1 MVQLDENTLS
11 DYLADMAKKMAEYI
25 KEVQK
30 DPEFISQN
38 KAYKMFG
45 KNNIERW
52 KTLRLITPRIEIGKM
67 LYKTSILRKLQD
79 IKQDY
84 FAGPTLEQKRIAKG
98 K

>member
-1 MVQLDENTLS
+1 MIQLNE
-11 DYLADMAKKMAEYI
+11 DYLATYFADMAKKVADYL
-25 KEVQK
+25 KDVK
-30 DPEFISQN
+30 SDPEYVSQN

-52 KTLRLITPRIEIGKM
+52 KKLGLITPRIEIGKM
-67 LYKTSILRKLQD
+67 TYKTSILRKLQD

-84 FAGPTLEQKRIAKG
+84 FSVPTLEQKRISRG

>member
-1 MVQLDENTLS
+1 MIQLNEDSLITLF
-11 DYLADMAKKMAEYI
+11 ADMAKRMADYL
-25 KEVQK
+25 KEVK
-30 DPEFISQN
+30 EDPEYISQN

-52 KTLRLITPRIEIGKM
+52 KKFGLITPRIEAGKM
-67 LYKTSILRKLQD
+67 RYKTSILRKLQD

-84 FAGPTLEQKRIAKG
+84 FNVPTLEQKRIARG